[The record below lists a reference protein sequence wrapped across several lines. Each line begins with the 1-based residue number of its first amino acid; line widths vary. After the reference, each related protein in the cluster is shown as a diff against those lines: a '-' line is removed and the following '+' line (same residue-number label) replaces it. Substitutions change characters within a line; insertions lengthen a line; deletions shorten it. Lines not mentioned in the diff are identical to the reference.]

1 MQHVEEAGIHS
12 GDSACAIPPPS
23 LPDAVIRELKES
35 TYALARELHVCG
47 LMNIQY
53 AVKDGQVFVLEVNPR
68 ASRTVPFVSKAIGV
82 PLAKIAMKVMLGVSL
97 KELGALKERLLGY
110 TAVKEAVFP
119 FNRFPGVDTIL
130 GPEMKSTGEVMG
142 LDRNFGMAFAKA
154 QAGAGGVLPRKGQVF
169 LSVRDADK
177 AALPPIAAT
186 LTALGF
192 TLCATRGTAQSLDMA
207 GIAVRVVNK
216 VLEGRPHV
224 VDHLQNG
231 DIALVI
237 NTVGDKQSQ
246 IDSYSLRRT
255 ALEVRIP
262 YYTTIA
268 GARAAVTAIEAL
280 QREGLGVTALQDYHQ
295 NNGRMHEGS

>member
-1 MQHVEEAGIHS
+1 VRH
-12 GDSACAIPPPS
+12 GD
-23 LPDAVIRELKES
+23 V
-35 TYALARELHVCG
+35 Y
-47 LMNIQY
+47 
-53 AVKDGQVFVLEVNPR
+53 VLEVNPR

-82 PLAKIAMKVMLGVSL
+82 PLAKIAMKVMLGVTL
-97 KELGALKERLLGY
+97 KELGALKERPLGY

-177 AALPPIAAT
+177 SALPPIAAT

-246 IDSYSLRRT
+246 LDSYSLRRT

-280 QREGLGVTALQDYHQ
+280 QREGLGVTALQDYHR